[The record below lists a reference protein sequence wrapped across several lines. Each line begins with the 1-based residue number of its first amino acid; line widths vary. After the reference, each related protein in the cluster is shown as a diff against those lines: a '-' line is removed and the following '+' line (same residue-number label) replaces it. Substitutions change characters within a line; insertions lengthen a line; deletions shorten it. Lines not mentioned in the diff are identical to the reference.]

1 MNLSQKLPLAFAS
14 ALILTL
20 SAGSGGLWMAGRALD
35 TFQSDV
41 QGRMADERATA
52 ALESAFKTQ
61 VQEWKNTLLRGMDSA
76 LMDKHW
82 KAFEKEEKAVAEG
95 AKLLAERLALSEPAL
110 KAEVEK
116 FIASHQK
123 MATAY
128 RAGLEKFKAAGLEPS
143 VGDGAVRGVDR
154 EPAKLI
160 GEINS
165 KIAKRNA
172 EVAAEAYARGRHA
185 MAWSAGLML
194 LACLGGVAI
203 AMMITRAVTRPLGRA
218 ISAASTI
225 AGGDLTQRIEGHDR
239 DETGLLLTALSDMQ
253 TQLKK
258 LVNDVRRDAE
268 HVATASAQIAQGN
281 GDLAERTEHQASA
294 LQETASSMEELGA
307 TIKQNADHAQQA
319 SQLASTASAVAT
331 RGGEVVGRVVD
342 TMRGIHDASRRIVD
356 IIGVIDG
363 IAFRTNILAL
373 NAAVE
378 AARAG
383 EQGRGFAVVAS
394 EVRSLAQ
401 RSADAAREIKGLI
414 NTSVEQVSQGT
425 ALVDNAGST
434 MGEVVSS
441 IQRVTQIIADISR
454 ASQEQSEGVSQ
465 VNASVAGMDSGT
477 QQNAALVEQT
487 SAAAESLR
495 SQAQHL
501 VVTVNNFRV

>member
-1 MNLSQKLPLAFAS
+1 
-14 ALILTL
+14 
-20 SAGSGGLWMAGRALD
+20 MAGRALD

-41 QGRMADERATA
+41 QGRLADERATA

-82 KAFEKEEKAVAEG
+82 KAFEKEEKTVAEG
-95 AKLLAERLALSEPAL
+95 AKLLAERLAVSEPAL
-110 KAEVEK
+110 KVEVER

-123 MATAY
+123 MAIAY
-128 RAGLEKFKAAGLEPS
+128 RAGLEKFTAAGLEPS
-143 VGDGAVRGVDR
+143 VGDGAVRCVDR

-172 EVAAEAYARGRHA
+172 EVAAKAYACGRHA

-194 LACLGGVAI
+194 LACSGGAAI

-225 AGGDLTQRIEGHDR
+225 AGGDLTQCIEGHDR

-258 LVNDVRRDAE
+258 LVN
-268 HVATASAQIAQGN
+268 
-281 GDLAERTEHQASA
+281 
-294 LQETASSMEELGA
+294 
-307 TIKQNADHAQQA
+307 
-319 SQLASTASAVAT
+319 
-331 RGGEVVGRVVD
+331 
-342 TMRGIHDASRRIVD
+342 
-356 IIGVIDG
+356 
-363 IAFRTNILAL
+363 
-373 NAAVE
+373 
-378 AARAG
+378 
-383 EQGRGFAVVAS
+383 
-394 EVRSLAQ
+394 
-401 RSADAAREIKGLI
+401 
-414 NTSVEQVSQGT
+414 
-425 ALVDNAGST
+425 
-434 MGEVVSS
+434 
-441 IQRVTQIIADISR
+441 
-454 ASQEQSEGVSQ
+454 
-465 VNASVAGMDSGT
+465 ASVADMDSGT